1 MTDDEIKENQKLID
15 NECKKIVSTIPKDAS
30 DFEKTLIVH
39 DYITSHY
46 EYDTSYQIRTLP
58 DTVKEKK
65 MRMSRIF
72 IFIYAYYEQL
82 P

>member
-1 MTDDEIKENQKLID
+1 MTADEIKENQKLID

-58 DTVKEKK
+58 DTVKEKNAYVK
-65 MRMSRIF
+65 DIH
-72 IFIYAYYEQL
+72 IYL
-82 P
+82 CIL